1 MIDRRSNEDLFD
13 DSRMSF
19 GEHLEELRRALLKA
33 LAGVAVGCVLG
44 FLVADDVVQLLERP
58 LVRAVAK
65 FKQYESRLQVEK
77 QIGYVPPEFEPLY
90 QQRQMAPETVHV
102 DPGELAQV
110 LARIRPDFVQNVDL
124 DPYKFRPHMFD
135 LDRLAELCRQL
146 LDPNADPTTNAR
158 LKAIADNLSDVDRE
172 TLEQI
177 ASRNTVTNS
186 EAAIVANI
194 LNRILPAVELANNEA
209 FSDWI
214 EPANAAWW
222 NILQPAEDN
231 PLADMK
237 RQLDQKNDLVLRRR
251 LNRALIARTL
261 EPWMPPLQLELAP
274 LQIWRKIDVQP
285 QALSA
290 TEPFMI
296 WVKAGVFTGLIVAS
310 PWALLQIWLFVAAGL
325 YPHEKK
331 YVYIFLPISLLLFF
345 SGALLAFFFVFEP
358 VLDFLFS
365 FNASMGIAPD
375 IRINEWLS
383 FVMFLPLGFGI
394 AFQLPL
400 VMLFLNRINVFTIRT
415 YLDKWRIAVMIIFV
429 LSMLLTPADP
439 VSMIMM
445 AVPLTVLY
453 FLGIGLCYWFPTPEN
468 PYGDVAADDV
478 P

>member
-1 MIDRRSNEDLFD
+1 MIDRRSKEDLFD

-19 GEHLEELRRALLKA
+19 GEHLEELRHALLRA

-77 QIGYVPPEFEPLY
+77 DYGYVPPEFEPLY

-110 LARIRPDFVQNVDL
+110 LARIRPDFIENVDL

-135 LDRLAELCRQL
+135 LGQLPELCRQL
-146 LDPNADPTTNAR
+146 LTPNTDPATNAR
-158 LKAIADNLSDVDRE
+158 LKAIAE
-172 TLEQI
+172 TLAEADRQTLERI
-177 ASRNTVTNS
+177 SGRDRATESD
-186 EAAIVANI
+186 AAIVASI
-194 LNRILPAVELANNEA
+194 LNRILPARKLSDHEA
-209 FSDWI
+209 FSEWI
-214 EPANAAWW
+214 LPTGTAWW

-237 RQLDQKNDLVLRRR
+237 IQLDETNDDVLRRR

-261 EPWMPPLQLELAP
+261 ESWMPPLQLELSP

-331 YVYIFLPISLLLFF
+331 YVYVFLPISLLLFF

-415 YLDKWRIAVMIIFV
+415 YLDKWRVAVMIIFV

-445 AVPLTVLY
+445 AVPLTILY
-453 FLGIGLCYWFPTPEN
+453 FLGIGLCYWFPSSEN
-468 PYGDVAADDV
+468 PYGDIESDV